1 MNSRRSF
8 IKQTGLLVAGATL
21 LPSLPSLAFAPA
33 KRLAGLQLYSLRDL
47 LPKDVKGVIAAVA
60 EAGYGE
66 VETYGYSKKD
76 GFWGLAAKDFADL
89 LKQHNLKAPS
99 GHYDMDRYIETGNS
113 DILKSY
119 IEAANIVGAEYV
131 TVPYLGDHLRKDL
144 DGFKKVAARL
154 NEGGALCK
162 AAGLRLAY
170 HNHDFE
176 FKKFGDTTGYEV
188 MLKETDKKLVD
199 FEMDLYWV
207 VRSGNDPLKLIA
219 SHPKR
224 FTMWHVK
231 DMDKANHNL
240 NTEVG
245 KGAIDFKAIFAKAKE
260 SDAKHFFVEHE
271 TNYQPTEL
279 GSIKTSCDYMKA
291 NLL

>member
-8 IKQTGLLVAGATL
+8 IKQTGLFIAGTAL
-21 LPSLPSLAFAPA
+21 LPSLPALAFAKP
-33 KRLAGLQLYSLRDL
+33 KKVAGLQLYSLRDL
-47 LPKDVKGVIAAVA
+47 LPKDVKGVIKAVA
-60 EAGYGE
+60 DAGYGE
-66 VETYGYSKKD
+66 VETYGYSKRDK
-76 GFWGLAAKDFADL
+76 FWGLDAKAFGDL
-89 LKQHNLKAPS
+89 LQQHGLKAPS
-99 GHYDMDRYIETGNS
+99 GHYDMDGFIGTGKS
-113 DILKSY
+113 DALQSY
-119 IEAANIVGAEYV
+119 IEAANILGATYI

-154 NEGGALCK
+154 NEAGALCK
-162 AAGLRLAY
+162 ASGLKLAY

-188 MLKETDKKLVD
+188 MLNETDKKLVD

-207 VRSGNDPLKLIA
+207 VRSGNDPLKLFA
-219 SHPKR
+219 AHPKR

-231 DMDKANHNL
+231 DMDKANHGL

-245 KGAIDFKAIFAKAKE
+245 KGAIDFKAIFAQAKQ
-260 SDAKHFFVEHE
+260 SGAKHFFVEHE
-271 TNYQPTEL
+271 TNYQPNEL
-279 GSIKTSCDYMKA
+279 ASIKTSCEYLKA

>member
-1 MNSRRSF
+1 M
-8 IKQTGLLVAGATL
+8 LAGASL

-33 KRLAGLQLYSLRDL
+33 KRVAGLQLYSLRDL

-60 EAGYGE
+60 NAGYGE
-66 VETYGYSKKD
+66 VETYGYSKQDK
-76 GFWGLAAKDFADL
+76 FWGLAPKEFAAL
-89 LKQHNLKAPS
+89 LKQHGLKAPS
-99 GHYDMDRYIETGNS
+99 GHYDMGRFLDTGNS
-113 DILKSY
+113 DTLKEY
-119 IEAANIVGAEYV
+119 IEAANIVGAEYI
-131 TVPYLGDHLRKDL
+131 TVPSMGVKGL
-144 DGFKKVAARL
+144 DGFKKAAARL

-162 AAGLRLAY
+162 AAGLRFAY

-176 FKKFGDTTGYEV
+176 FKKYGETTGYEV

-219 SHPKR
+219 DHPKR

-231 DMDKANHNL
+231 DMDKANHGL

-245 KGAIDFKAIFAKAKE
+245 KGAIDFKAIFAQAKQ
-260 SDAKHFFVEHE
+260 SGAKHFFVEHE
-271 TNYQPTEL
+271 TNYQPNEL
-279 GSIKTSCDYMKA
+279 ASIKTSCEYMKA

>member
-1 MNSRRSF
+1 MNSRRTF
-8 IKQTGLLVAGATL
+8 IKQTGLLVAGATI
-21 LPSLPSLAFAPA
+21 LPALPSLASAPA
-33 KRLAGLQLYSLRDL
+33 KRVAGLQLYSLRDL
-47 LPKDVKGVIAAVA
+47 LPKDVKNVIAAVA

-76 GFWGLAAKDFADL
+76 GFWGLDAKAFGAL
-89 LKQHNLKAPS
+89 LKQHGLKAPS
-99 GHYDMDRYIETGNS
+99 GHYDMDYFMETGNS
-113 DILKSY
+113 DVLKTY
-119 IEAANIVGAEYV
+119 IEAANVLGAEYV
-131 TVPYLGDHLRKDL
+131 TVPYLGDHLRKNL
-144 DGFKKVAARL
+144 DGFKKVASRL
-154 NEGGALCK
+154 NEAGALCK
-162 AAGLRLAY
+162 ASGLRLAY

-176 FKKFGDTTGYEV
+176 FKKYGDTTGYEV

-219 SHPKR
+219 EHPKR

-231 DMDKANHNL
+231 DMDKTNHNL

-245 KGAIDFKAIFAKAKE
+245 KGAIDFKAIFAKAKQ
-260 SDAKHFFVEHE
+260 SGAKHFFVEHE
-271 TNYQPTEL
+271 TNYQPNEL
-279 GSIKTSCDYMKA
+279 GSIKTSCAYVKE